1 MMAEIPEQLARAAQV
16 RHAAAVAR
24 TREVLRWLDH
34 DGEPVSFAAV
44 AKAASVSRQWLYRQA
59 ELRAEIER
67 LRVGQPRARRVPVA
81 QRASAE
87 SLRHRIEAMRE
98 EATRLR
104 RENQALRDQL
114 ARKLG
119 AERQSALGG
128 RHLQ

>member
-1 MMAEIPEQLARAAQV
+1 MMTEVPEQLARAARA
-16 RHAAAVAR
+16 RHAAALSR
-24 TREVLRWLDH
+24 TREVLRRLDR
-34 DGEPVSFAAV
+34 DGEPISFAAV

-67 LRVGQPRARRVPVA
+67 LRTGQPRARRVPVA
-81 QRASAE
+81 QRGSSE

-98 EATRLR
+98 EAARLR